1 MTQGTRKLIQVAVPP
16 LDEPLIYAL
25 PSELSELAIGSVVNI
40 PLGRRAVHGYVVENS
55 DVTPDFSPDKV
66 KNIID
71 APLALPIFTKELLEF
86 YRWIANFYGAPL
98 SEVIELAVPAW
109 VEPKFDLSAR
119 ALTNTTDRLG
129 PSQRKVL
136 DTLLQRKELVPAT
149 ELLGVAKDTRKIL
162 RALAEKGLI
171 ELSEAE
177 VRCSPP
183 TTPKAD
189 WALTKV
195 TLNDEQQAAL
205 GEINKSIAASSYDSY
220 LLLGVTG
227 SGKTEI
233 YIEAIKHALTLGKSA
248 LVLAPE
254 IALTPQLL
262 DRFASRL
269 EEEITILHSGLSKSE
284 RFEGWRRLLEGRSR
298 VAIGARSCLFAPLSN
313 LGLIVVDEEHDGSY
327 KQGEGIRYHGRDLA
341 LVRAKMSRCP
351 VVLGSA
357 TPSLETFYQ
366 AGKKRYR
373 FLPLRT
379 RAVAA
384 SELKIEVVDM
394 RQEMPWKMPAP
405 NISGTLFEGLKA
417 ALAAG
422 EQAFVMYNRR
432 GFASYL
438 QCDRCNDVVMC
449 PNCSVTMTLHMAD
462 QRLMCHYCGLSSHR
476 PNTCTKCATQLEDG
490 GTNAS
495 PGVLKPHGAGTESVF
510 EELQKLFPNH
520 AIERLDRDAASD
532 IDEYRLIL
540 QRMRDHRTDILVGT
554 QMIAKG
560 HDLPNVTVVGVVDCD
575 VGLHMPDFRAGERIF
590 QLLTQVAGRAGRGD
604 KPGRVILQSRVP
616 NHPSLKYTLNKD
628 FMGFARE
635 ELATRKAL
643 GFPPY
648 SKLLRVLCSC
658 PDPQLGAAVMQRLKV
673 SAEDFIKLHRME
685 INLLG
690 PAAAPLEKLKTQFR
704 FHFLARGDK
713 RQELVRLM
721 HYLKGAKIKN
731 DTIRVVYDIDPID
744 ML

>member
-1 MTQGTRKLIQVAVPP
+1 MSQGTRKLIQVAVPP
-16 LDEPLIYAL
+16 LDQPLIYGVPSNL
-25 PSELSELAIGSVVNI
+25 PELPIGSVVNI
-40 PLGRRAVHGYVVENS
+40 PLGRRATHGYVVQNA
-55 DVTPDFSPDKV
+55 DVSPDFSPDKV

-71 APLALPIFTKELLEF
+71 APLPLPIFTQELLEF
-86 YRWIANFYGAPL
+86 YRWISDFYGAPL

-119 ALTNTTDRLG
+119 ALNNTSQRLG

-136 DTLLQRKELVPAT
+136 DTLLQRGGIIPAI

-162 RALAEKGLI
+162 RTLAEKGLVEI
-171 ELSEAE
+171 HEAE
-177 VRCSPP
+177 VRCAPETSPR
-183 TTPKAD
+183 AD
-189 WALTKV
+189 WARTKV
-195 TLNDEQQAAL
+195 QLNEEQQTAL
-205 GEINKSIAASSYDSY
+205 AEVNKSITESRFESY

-233 YIEAIKHALTLGKSA
+233 YIEAIKHALSFGKSA
-248 LVLAPE
+248 MVLAPE

-262 DRFASRL
+262 DRFNSRL
-269 EEEITILHSGLSKSE
+269 DGEITVLHSGLSKAE

-313 LGLIVVDEEHDGSY
+313 LGLVVVDEEHDGSY

-341 LVRAKMSRCP
+341 LVRAKMSKCP
-351 VVLGSA
+351 VILGSA
-357 TPSLETFYQ
+357 TPSLESFYQ

-384 SELKIEVVDM
+384 AELKIEVVDM
-394 RQEMPWKMPAP
+394 RQEMPWKMPTP
-405 NISGTLFEGLKA
+405 NVSDRLFQGLKT

-438 QCDRCNDVVMC
+438 QCDRCNEVVMC

-462 QRLMCHYCGLSSHR
+462 QRLMCHYCGLSMHR
-476 PNTCTKCATQLEDG
+476 PTGCAKCAEQISNSGNT
-490 GTNAS
+490 AS
-495 PGVLKPHGAGTESVF
+495 PGALKPHGAGTESVF

-520 AIERLDRDAASD
+520 SIERLDRDAASD
-532 IDEYRLIL
+532 IDEYRSIL

-590 QLLTQVAGRAGRGD
+590 QLLTQVSGRAGRGD
-604 KPGRVILQSRVP
+604 KPGRVILQSKVP
-616 NHPSLKYTLNKD
+616 NHPSLKYTLSKD

-635 ELATRKAL
+635 ELAARKAL

-648 SKLLRVLCSC
+648 SKLLRIVCSC
-658 PDPQLGAAVMQRLKV
+658 PEQQLAGAVIQQLKL
-673 SAEDFIKLHRME
+673 SAEDFIKLHRMQ

-704 FHFLARGDK
+704 FHLLARGEK
-713 RQELVRLM
+713 RQELAHLM
-721 HYLKGAKIKN
+721 HYLKSAKIKN
-731 DTIRVVYDIDPID
+731 DTVRVVFDIDPVD